1 MKKDIL
7 NPLQE
12 FKDMSNVDILTTSSF
27 SNLYPWYY
35 SDKTA
40 RLKEDILIKMDKLH
54 ESKFDTYLKH
64 LRDEI
69 AEYYIYDPNE
79 SLIPKTI
86 ERFGIKESDFPP
98 FLNIEFKEF
107 VEIIHPCNKEVFTDY
122 LIQRE
127 IHLYAAHLEAG
138 KILCFID
145 GMLGNSEPASSETPE
160 KLENKYPRIFTSQ
173 KAFNFFDRLKE
184 EFGNS
189 KKALAD
195 YSFIYYRMK
204 KDRLI
209 FDDIKQTEFVYFLLE
224 FGINVGRVKPLSQQ
238 GNSDYRE
245 GIYNRVKDLMNVP

>member
-1 MKKDIL
+1 MKKDNL

-40 RLKEDILIKMDKLH
+40 RLKEDVLIKMDKLN
-54 ESKFDTYLKH
+54 ESKFDTFLKH

-86 ERFGIKESDFPP
+86 ERFSIKESDFPP
-98 FLNIEFKEF
+98 FLNKEF
-107 VEIIHPCNKEVFTDY
+107 EKFIEIIHPYNKEVFSDY

-127 IHLYAAHLEAG
+127 IHLYAAHLEAR
-138 KILCFID
+138 KILSFID

-173 KAFNFFDRLKE
+173 KAYLFFEKLVE
-184 EFGNS
+184 EFKI
-189 KKALAD
+189 KKYALANFS
-195 YSFIYYRMK
+195 YIFHRMK
-204 KDRLI
+204 KDGLI
-209 FDDIKQTEFVYFLLE
+209 YEDYQQTEFVFFLLN
-224 FGINVGRVKPLSQQ
+224 FDINIDRIKPLNEI
-238 GNSDYRE
+238 GNKE
-245 GIYNRVKDLMNVP
+245 NKEEIYNRLKKI